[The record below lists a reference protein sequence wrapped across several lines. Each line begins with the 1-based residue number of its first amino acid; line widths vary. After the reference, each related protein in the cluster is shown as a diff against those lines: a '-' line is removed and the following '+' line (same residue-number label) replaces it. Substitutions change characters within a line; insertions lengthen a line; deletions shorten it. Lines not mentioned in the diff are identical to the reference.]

1 MDRLLNTKGIKLTK
15 FLKLILTASLMAGSA
30 FAEDDNRKGAP
41 NKIGKGQSN
50 GPKRQTIRKPLN
62 LEKGNGTEH
71 PKRGGGENTPKP
83 KSNVKAGMQR
93 KPLTEILGL
102 TGETA
107 EAFKAAMKSYHE
119 AVKAVHNDKE
129 LPKDDKIGA
138 LKKANEDKMEQIRAI
153 LNEKQLAQLH
163 AIWHHN
169 SRPQKNR
176 LTIQELLQ
184 LTPEQIKQLHAL
196 RHNNSV
202 RSRAVLANKETTKE
216 AKKTALEDLKKQF
229 LKHRREILTDEQ
241 LAKLDELREKIA
253 ESRKTDNEKAGKHS
267 SGSPRPRL
275 TLGQTAEA
283 NRTQKKKEKPESKG
297 QE

>member
-1 MDRLLNTKGIKLTK
+1 MTK
-15 FLKLILTASLMAGSA
+15 FLQFILTASLMVGNAV
-30 FAEDDNRKGAP
+30 AEDQNRKGAP

-50 GPKRQTIRKPLN
+50 SSSRQSIRKPLN
-62 LEKGNGTEH
+62 LEKGNGTEQ
-71 PKRGGGENTPKP
+71 PQKGGGENAS
-83 KSNVKAGMQR
+83 KSNIKAGMQR
-93 KPLTEILGL
+93 KPLSEILGL

-138 LKKANEDKMEQIRAI
+138 LKKAHEDKMEQIRAI

-163 AIWHHN
+163 AIWHQN
-169 SRPQKNR
+169 SRPKKTHLAIQK
-176 LTIQELLQ
+176 LLQ
-184 LTPEQIKQLHAL
+184 LTPDQIKQLHAL
-196 RHNNSV
+196 RHKTSV
-202 RSRAVLANKETTKE
+202 RKRAVLANKETTKE
-216 AKKTALEDLKKQF
+216 AKKTALKELNKQF
-229 LKHRREILTDEQ
+229 LKLRREILTDEQ

-267 SGSPRPRL
+267 SGSPQSRL
-275 TLGQTAEA
+275 ALGQTGQA

>member
-1 MDRLLNTKGIKLTK
+1 MTK
-15 FLKLILTASLMAGSA
+15 FLQFILTASLMVGNAV
-30 FAEDDNRKGAP
+30 AEDQNRKGAP

-50 GPKRQTIRKPLN
+50 SSSRQSIRKPLN
-62 LEKGNGTEH
+62 LEKGNGTEQ
-71 PKRGGGENTPKP
+71 PQKGGGENAS
-83 KSNVKAGMQR
+83 KSNPRIKTGMQR
-93 KPLTEILGL
+93 KPLAEILGL

-138 LKKANEDKMEQIRAI
+138 LKKAHEDKMEQIRAI

-163 AIWHHN
+163 AIWHQN
-169 SRPQKNR
+169 SRPKKTHLAIQK
-176 LTIQELLQ
+176 LLQ
-184 LTPEQIKQLHAL
+184 LTPDQIKQLHAL
-196 RHNNSV
+196 RHKTSV
-202 RSRAVLANKETTKE
+202 RKRAVLANKETTKE
-216 AKKTALEDLKKQF
+216 AKKTALEELNKQF
-229 LKHRREILTDEQ
+229 LKLRREILTDEQ

-267 SGSPRPRL
+267 SGSPQSRL
-275 TLGQTAEA
+275 ALGQTGQA

>member
-1 MDRLLNTKGIKLTK
+1 MTK

-41 NKIGKGQSN
+41 NKIGKDQSN

-62 LEKGNGTEH
+62 LENGNATEQ
-71 PKRGGGENTPKP
+71 PKKGGGDNTSKP

-129 LPKDDKIGA
+129 LTKEGKI
-138 LKKANEDKMEQIRAI
+138 ERIRAI
-153 LNEKQLAQLH
+153 LNEKQLAQLN

-169 SRPQKNR
+169 SRPQKNS
-176 LTIQELLQ
+176 LTIQKLLQ

-196 RHNNSV
+196 RHTTSV
-202 RSRAVLANKETTKE
+202 RSRAVLASKETTKQ

-229 LKHRREILTDEQ
+229 LKHRRELLTDEQ
-241 LAKLDELREKIA
+241 LVKLDELREKIA

-275 TLGQTAEA
+275 ALGQTGQAH
-283 NRTQKKKEKPESKG
+283 RTQKKK
-297 QE
+297 

>member
-1 MDRLLNTKGIKLTK
+1 MTK
-15 FLKLILTASLMAGSA
+15 FLQFILTASLMVGNAV
-30 FAEDDNRKGAP
+30 AEDQNRKGAP

-50 GPKRQTIRKPLN
+50 SSSRQSIRKPLN
-62 LEKGNGTEH
+62 LEKGNGTEQ
-71 PKRGGGENTPKP
+71 PQKGGGENAS
-83 KSNVKAGMQR
+83 KSNIKAGMQR
-93 KPLTEILGL
+93 KPLSEILGL

-138 LKKANEDKMEQIRAI
+138 LKKAHEDKMEQIRAI

-163 AIWHHN
+163 AIWHQN
-169 SRPQKNR
+169 SRPKKTHLAIQK
-176 LTIQELLQ
+176 LLQ
-184 LTPEQIKQLHAL
+184 LTPDQIKQLHAL
-196 RHNNSV
+196 RHKTSV
-202 RSRAVLANKETTKE
+202 RKRAVLANKETTKE
-216 AKKTALEDLKKQF
+216 AKKTALKELNKQF
-229 LKHRREILTDEQ
+229 LKLRREILTDEQ

-267 SGSPRPRL
+267 SGSPQSRL
-275 TLGQTAEA
+275 ALGQTEQA

>member
-1 MDRLLNTKGIKLTK
+1 MTK
-15 FLKLILTASLMAGSA
+15 FLQFILTASLMVGNAV
-30 FAEDDNRKGAP
+30 AEDQNRKGAP

-50 GPKRQTIRKPLN
+50 SSSRQSIRKPLN
-62 LEKGNGTEH
+62 LEKGNGTEQ
-71 PKRGGGENTPKP
+71 PQKGGGENAP
-83 KSNVKAGMQR
+83 KSNIKAGMQR
-93 KPLTEILGL
+93 KPLAEILGL

-138 LKKANEDKMEQIRAI
+138 LKKAHEDKMEQIRAI

-163 AIWHHN
+163 AIWHQN
-169 SRPQKNR
+169 SRPKKTHLAIQK
-176 LTIQELLQ
+176 LLQ
-184 LTPEQIKQLHAL
+184 LTPDQIKQLHAL
-196 RHNNSV
+196 RHKTSV
-202 RSRAVLANKETTKE
+202 RKRAVLANKETTKE
-216 AKKTALEDLKKQF
+216 AKKTALKELNKQF
-229 LKHRREILTDEQ
+229 LKLRREILTDEQ

-267 SGSPRPRL
+267 SGSPRSRL
-275 TLGQTAEA
+275 ALGQTGQA

>member
-1 MDRLLNTKGIKLTK
+1 MTK
-15 FLKLILTASLMAGSA
+15 FLQFILTASLMVGNAA
-30 FAEDDNRKGAP
+30 AEDQNRKGAP

-50 GPKRQTIRKPLN
+50 SSSRQSIRKPLN
-62 LEKGNGTEH
+62 LEKGNGTEQ
-71 PKRGGGENTPKP
+71 PQKGGGENAS
-83 KSNVKAGMQR
+83 KSNIKAGMQR
-93 KPLTEILGL
+93 KPLSEILGL

-138 LKKANEDKMEQIRAI
+138 LKKAHEDKMEQIRAI

-163 AIWHHN
+163 AIWHQN
-169 SRPQKNR
+169 SRPKKTHLAIQK
-176 LTIQELLQ
+176 LLQ
-184 LTPEQIKQLHAL
+184 LTPDQIKQLHAL
-196 RHNNSV
+196 RHKTSV
-202 RSRAVLANKETTKE
+202 RKRAVLANKETTKE
-216 AKKTALEDLKKQF
+216 AKKTALKELNKQF
-229 LKHRREILTDEQ
+229 LKLRREILTDEQ

-267 SGSPRPRL
+267 SGSPLPRL
-275 TLGQTAEA
+275 ALGQTGQA

>member
-1 MDRLLNTKGIKLTK
+1 MTK
-15 FLKLILTASLMAGSA
+15 FLRFILTASLMVGNAV
-30 FAEDDNRKGAP
+30 AEDQNRKGAP

-50 GPKRQTIRKPLN
+50 SSSRQSIRKPLN
-62 LEKGNGTEH
+62 LGKGNGTEQ
-71 PKRGGGENTPKP
+71 PQKGGGENAS
-83 KSNVKAGMQR
+83 KSNPNVKAGMQR
-93 KPLTEILGL
+93 KPLAEILGL

-138 LKKANEDKMEQIRAI
+138 LKKAHEDKMEQIRAI
-153 LNEKQLAQLH
+153 LNEKQLAQLL

-176 LTIQELLQ
+176 LAIQKLLQ

-196 RHNNSV
+196 RHKTSV
-202 RSRAVLANKETTKE
+202 RKRAVLANKETTKE
-216 AKKTALEDLKKQF
+216 AKKTALEELNKQF
-229 LKHRREILTDEQ
+229 LKIRREMLTDEQ

-253 ESRKTDNEKAGKHS
+253 ESRETDNEKAGKHS
-267 SGSPRPRL
+267 SGSPRSRL
-275 TLGQTAEA
+275 VLGQTGQA
-283 NRTQKKKEKPESKG
+283 NRNQKKKEKRESKG